1 MTLNSEVKFKLN
13 LALGFQKWDEEFG
26 MGELSLQHLEV

>member
-1 MTLNSEVKFKLN
+1 MTLKSDVKFELN

-26 MGELSLQHLEV
+26 MGELSLQHLKV